1 MLKIIIVLSLVTGLI
16 LMFVYLEQ
24 IKNMIDVFIIWVEKH
39 PFQGSLLIVGAY
51 VICELIFVPGTI
63 MSIGAGFAL

>member
-1 MLKIIIVLSLVTGLI
+1 
-16 LMFVYLEQ
+16 
-24 IKNMIDVFIIWVEKH
+24 MIDVFIIWVEKH